1 VGLNSPA
8 AFPGVKADKRKQIV
22 EPDFQ
27 VIGSLNRM
35 TTRTIPRLT
44 ADAAQNPQRGFTLI
58 ELLVVIAIIAILA
71 ALLLPALA
79 SAKQKAKSIQ
89 CLNNMRQWGLAFH
102 MYADDNNDNVPEEGN
117 VAAGINDPGS
127 TTSTDNF
134 DYAWYNCVAPTISQP
149 RLVNLYG
156 ASGNPLNPPL
166 PGSSTIFSCPGAP
179 NPNSTYQNPPT
190 VRKAFFMYGEN
201 SRLCVNFSTRTQKGY
216 SQTKLSGMPTPSATI
231 FLAENDPDSASDT
244 SPSQSNVTG
253 FYSVARHSKNTFGN
267 FSMCDGSAR
276 SARTNEFWRTQ
287 GEADDDYLTTGSI
300 ALEWETSRTMYW
312 YPSPTTPN

>member
-1 VGLNSPA
+1 
-8 AFPGVKADKRKQIV
+8 
-22 EPDFQ
+22 
-27 VIGSLNRM
+27 M
-35 TTRTIPRLT
+35 TTRTIPRLN
-44 ADAAQNPQRGFTLI
+44 ADAAQNAQRGFTLI

-79 SAKQKAKSIQ
+79 SAKQKAKSVQ

-102 MYADDNNDNVPEEGN
+102 MYADDNQDFVPDEGN
-117 VAAGINDPGS
+117 VGAGINDPGS
-127 TTSTDNF
+127 ATSTDNL

-156 ASGNPLNPPL
+156 GFTTSPPNPPL
-166 PGSSTIFSCPGAP
+166 PGSRTIFSCPGAP

-190 VRKAFFMYGEN
+190 VRKAFFMFGEN
-201 SRLCVNFSTRTQKGY
+201 ARLCVNYSSVQKGY
-216 SQTKLSGMPTPSATI
+216 SQTKLSGIVTPSATI

-253 FYSVARHSKNTFGN
+253 FYSVARHNKNTFGN

-287 GEADDDYLTTGSI
+287 KEADDDYLTTGSI
-300 ALEWETSRTMYW
+300 ALGSGEAYHAPCIGIHLLPRRIDLSNFQQASEK
-312 YPSPTTPN
+312 PNPK